1 MSSVLCYFFYTFLE
15 RGKSMQETI
24 VERVKRLCHE
34 KGVSVA
40 QMQRDLGFKK
50 GGVYKWNEY
59 RPSIPAVQKMSVYFG
74 KSMSYILDGVEEDVP
89 AEAAAENFDVRKELE
104 NIIFLLN
111 NNSSIV
117 YSGNE
122 VSGLSKQVLI
132 DSIQHTIKIADM
144 CQSA

>member
-1 MSSVLCYFFYTFLE
+1 
-15 RGKSMQETI
+15 MQETI

-59 RPSIPAVQKMSVYFG
+59 RPSIPAVQKMSAYFG
-74 KSMSYILDGVEEDVP
+74 KSMSYILDGIEEDVQTDVV
-89 AEAAAENFDVRKELE
+89 AEKLDVRKELDKLV
-104 NIIFLLN
+104 FLLN

-117 YSGNE
+117 YSGSEMSDLN
-122 VSGLSKQVLI
+122 KQVLI
-132 DSIQHTIKIADM
+132 DSIQHIIKVADM
-144 CQSA
+144 CQNA